1 MEREGQYDEA
11 ARGIVSVVVV
21 AGDNGCNQLPK
32 SMGTELVIIARL
44 ELELAASQWQ
54 DQQQHL
60 DLHLDLHLHLDKTP
74 LMSFIE

>member
-11 ARGIVSVVVV
+11 ARSIVSVVV

-44 ELELAASQWQ
+44 ELEQAAGSKSVAGPAAAPRPAPGPAPAPRQN
-54 DQQQHL
+54 
-60 DLHLDLHLHLDKTP
+60 TTNE
-74 LMSFIE
+74 FY

>member
-1 MEREGQYDEA
+1 M
-11 ARGIVSVVVV
+11 SVVGG
-21 AGDNGCNQLPK
+21 GDNGCNQLPK

-44 ELELAASQWQ
+44 ELELELAASQWQ
-54 DQQQHL
+54 DQHQQL

>member
-11 ARGIVSVVVV
+11 ARGIVSVVV

-32 SMGTELVIIARL
+32 SMGTELVIIAKL
-44 ELELAASQWQ
+44 ELEQAASQWL